1 MATYKKQL
9 KDKDGNTIYPDVGLN
24 LDDVVYSDDPTEPV
38 GNPSPWILPSD
49 ISLKYM
55 TARGTYGDTNVNG
68 NTLIALDAY
77 TSDGSSTFKLTNSHI
92 VVGAGVKKVMVSAN
106 CFYSSNGA
114 AYAWARIQKND
125 LNTTPDTT
133 AIGNIVSSSYCSV
146 QMTPIII
153 DVVQGDKISLYNL
166 ESNCKLRGT
175 NTWLTVIAVG

>member
-1 MATYKKQL
+1 MAIKKQL
-9 KDKDGNTIYPDVGLN
+9 KDKDGNTIYPDVGLD
-24 LDDVVYSDDPTEPV
+24 LDSVVYSDDPTEPATV
-38 GNPSPWILPSD
+38 TPWILPSD

-55 TARGTYGDTNVNG
+55 TARGTYGDTNVSG

-77 TSDGSSTFKLTNSHI
+77 TSDGSSTFTLTNSHI

-125 LNTTPDTT
+125 ANTTPDTT

-153 DVVQGDKISLYNL
+153 NVVQGDKISLYNL